1 MTTEYYPVVPF
12 KPIEL
17 IELTSLTDVDMDLI
31 RVGTEGVEP
40 CNAEVSQMIRSRII
54 I

>member
-17 IELTSLTDVDMDLI
+17 MELTPLTDVDMDLI
-31 RVGTEGVEP
+31 RY
-40 CNAEVSQMIRSRII
+40 SLRLQMVVVL
-54 I
+54 